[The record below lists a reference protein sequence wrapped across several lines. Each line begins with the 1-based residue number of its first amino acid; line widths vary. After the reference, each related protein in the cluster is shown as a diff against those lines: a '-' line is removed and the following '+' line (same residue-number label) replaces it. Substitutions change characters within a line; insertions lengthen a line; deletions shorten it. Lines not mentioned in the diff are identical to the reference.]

1 MSELDPFAET
11 PAATPPAATPAGDH
25 NPRKRGRTACTRCK
39 NRKQK
44 CDEQLPVCSNCRRA
58 GASDCDKADVASQPL
73 PIAYTRALEDRV
85 AQLEMMLAEE
95 GANKRAR
102 TERTERT
109 ETACSGPATTTPVP
123 LTVAAPMTPTHAGTG
138 TPDALSEVVGII
150 SLGNFEAPAYVGP
163 SAGLSLAVNLG
174 EMVQATVWKK
184 AIPEHGGVLSPTGA
198 GTSSHRGVRAMTKEE
213 MLRYSVKEPPSDA
226 LGARLLNLYL
236 AQPHA
241 RYPFLQPA
249 ELWTLHHAR
258 YEHAP
263 AAATGLSLAQ
273 RYGIFKLYMVYAI
286 GATLLQLTEKTIE
299 SDLSPERFYMTALQ
313 HMAAAREPR
322 TVQNIEAMTLLVIY
336 HLRSASGLGL
346 WYMIGLAM
354 RTCIDLG
361 MHRRSHEQGLSSEG
375 VQARRRLFWTVYALE
390 RVIAMSLGRPLS
402 LPDRHIDVHLPD
414 VDGHGHDN
422 ENLQEAVLLFQLRR
436 IEARI
441 HHSIYRADKPL
452 VALRPKLD
460 TLYKLLEDWHSTLGD
475 KLGGQDSP
483 GRARGEYLLLHYHR
497 AVRMLIQP
505 FLVLLPVTDP
515 YFERCLAAAGRICQA
530 HKRLHQSRHYGH
542 SFIAVQTIFVAGATL
557 LYGLWTHTHRVWN
570 VTLADDLRA
579 CSLVLF
585 VMSERAAWVRKYR
598 DAFELLVAATMQKLG
613 SEGGNGGR
621 SNVSETADNNNNNSS
636 SSSNNNRNMA
646 DMAAMAQQTC
656 VGVEPPQ
663 SQHQPGHHNHHHHNH
678 HSHSHHQHER
688 ISPDETPAS
697 HVVTNTVP
705 AFDEE
710 GDVWHLVKELANWID
725 QDTNQDPG
733 GHDTTAVWMPDFET
747 LQAFPSCTPR

>member
-1 MSELDPFAET
+1 MSEYTQT
-11 PAATPPAATPAGDH
+11 PLAGGSLPGSPATVVDAH

-39 NRKQK
+39 IRKQK

-58 GASDCDKADVASQPL
+58 GVEDCDKADVASQPL

-85 AQLEMMLAEE
+85 AQLEMLLAEQAE
-95 GANKRAR
+95 HVRHSERGGKATRGDAMTTDVHRDKRVAVSDHR
-102 TERTERT
+102 DRV
-109 ETACSGPATTTPVP
+109 PPTPIPV
-123 LTVAAPMTPTHAGTG
+123 TPSVG

-184 AIPEHGGVLSPTGA
+184 AIPEVGHAGSPT
-198 GTSSHRGVRAMTKEE
+198 SSSTRNNGVRAMTKEE
-213 MLRYSVKEPPSDA
+213 MVRYSIKEPPSDA
-226 LGARLLNLYL
+226 LGARLVHLYL

-249 ELWTLHHAR
+249 ELWALHR
-258 YEHAP
+258 DQKEHSP
-263 AAATGLSLAQ
+263 TAAGLSPSQ

-286 GATLLQLTEKTIE
+286 GATLLQLTDKNLL
-299 SDLSPERFYMTALQ
+299 DLSPERFYMTALQ

-361 MHRRSHEQGLSSEG
+361 MHRKSHEQGLSP
-375 VQARRRLFWTVYALE
+375 VAIQNRRRLFWTVYSLE
-390 RVIAMSLGRPLS
+390 RVIAISLGRPLS
-402 LPDRHIDVHLPD
+402 LPDRHIDVALPD
-414 VDGHGHDN
+414 FEDGLH
-422 ENLQEAVLLFQLRR
+422 EAIFLFQLRR
-436 IEARI
+436 IESRI
-441 HHSIYRADKPL
+441 HHSVYRADKPL
-452 VALRPKLD
+452 TALRPKLD
-460 TLYKLLEDWHSTLGD
+460 VLYQQLEVWRAS
-475 KLGGQDSP
+475 LGGDSP
-483 GRARGEYLLLHYHR
+483 GRSHGEYLLLHYHR

-515 YFERCLAAAGRICQA
+515 YFERCLAAAGNICQA
-530 HKRLHQSRHYGH
+530 HKRLHQNLQYGH

-557 LYGLWTHTHRVWN
+557 LYGLWTQTHRVWS
-570 VTLADDLRA
+570 VTRADDLRA

-598 DAFELLVAATMQKLG
+598 DAFELLVGATMQKLRG
-613 SEGGNGGR
+613 S
-621 SNVSETADNNNNNSS
+621 STSDLSETVD
-636 SSSNNNRNMA
+636 MA
-646 DMAAMAQQTC
+646 DMAAMAQQAR
-656 VGVEPPQ
+656 VRVEQQPQ
-663 SQHQPGHHNHHHHNH
+663 EQHTSGLQHRQHSQ
-678 HSHSHHQHER
+678 ER
-688 ISPDETPAS
+688 AS
-697 HVVTNTVP
+697 TTEEIVTKATTADP
-705 AFDEE
+705 SFEDE

-725 QDTNQDPG
+725 QDPDPDPDQDNN
-733 GHDTTAVWMPDFET
+733 AVWMPDFET
-747 LQAFPSCTPR
+747 LQNFPSIAPR